1 MERLRTLLA
10 DRDFFK
16 GGTFLEFEPLPFLLD
31 PELLIKCII
40 LSSPPETVPVL
51 PSEEV
56 PQDGH
61 EARRWVPIHRSIH
74 PQHHALFTPLPP
86 LPPNTST
93 SYFHSLEPSFCYYYY
108 FYYYYCYSAGSS
120 GRWVM
125 VLSDSV
131 WHNSTKDDHFWVGIA
146 FFPHSVTSSQKENL
160 GSLTHWGGWV
170 QRFFFSLLRFQLTPF
185 SYKRGRPSKLKVD
198 QIAIIHF
205 LHAYLNA
212 TSSGFFCKL

>member
-1 MERLRTLLA
+1 MTQCFVCLYCRVQEFLQEERTP
-10 DRDFFK
+10 
-16 GGTFLEFEPLPFLLD
+16 EFELLVPGQPQLPGG
-31 PELLIKCII
+31 PA
-40 LSSPPETVPVL
+40 PPEPVPVL

-131 WHNSTKDDHFWVGIA
+131 
-146 FFPHSVTSSQKENL
+146 
-160 GSLTHWGGWV
+160 
-170 QRFFFSLLRFQLTPF
+170 
-185 SYKRGRPSKLKVD
+185 
-198 QIAIIHF
+198 
-205 LHAYLNA
+205 
-212 TSSGFFCKL
+212 